1 MVLPLAGNGSTNT
14 ISEMVLVLPLVLLLL
29 PALSPFLMSILLRVR
44 VWIEDQ
50 VESWHDMVVESEV
63 QVRETVRVISNLS
76 SKVSGV

>member
-1 MVLPLAGNGSTNT
+1 
-14 ISEMVLVLPLVLLLL
+14 
-29 PALSPFLMSILLRVR
+29 MSILLRVR